1 MKSVQWGINNEEVAI
16 KCFENEQGLKV
27 DETGIWLDES
37 GLLGASPD
45 GLVGEDAI
53 LEIKCPFKHRAAT
66 SAKEV
71 LYDHEYC
78 FDTNGF
84 LKETHPY
91 YHQVQR
97 QLHLLQRSLCYF
109 VVWTPQFF
117 ISLKVE
123 KNPEWTINIEKL
135 KTFFKNYYL
144 RRLMD

>member
-37 GLLGASPD
+37 GLLGTSPD

-66 SAKEV
+66 SAQEV

-91 YHQVQR
+91 YHQVNANFIYSKGPCAILLYG
-97 QLHLLQRSLCYF
+97 LHSSSF
-109 VVWTPQFF
+109 H
-117 ISLKVE
+117 
-123 KNPEWTINIEKL
+123 
-135 KTFFKNYYL
+135 
-144 RRLMD
+144 